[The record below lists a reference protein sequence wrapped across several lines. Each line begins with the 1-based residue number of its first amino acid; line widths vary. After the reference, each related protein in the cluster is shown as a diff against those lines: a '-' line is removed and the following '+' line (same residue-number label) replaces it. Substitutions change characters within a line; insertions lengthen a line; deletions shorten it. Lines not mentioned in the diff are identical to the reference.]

1 MLVSK
6 PAEFATESIIT
17 RGPVAAKIAATSPL
31 VILL

>member
-17 RGPVAAKIAATSPL
+17 RGPVAAKIAAT
-31 VILL
+31 IQKRAN